1 MKVELISIGDELLI
15 GQTVNTNASWLGET
29 LSKSGAEIIKT
40 VAISDKKKEII
51 ASLNAVYE
59 NTDCIIITGGLGP
72 TKDDIT
78 KYTLAEYFG
87 SKLKQDKHT
96 LEKIESFFSQR
107 NRPMLDSNYKQAELP
122 VDCTILENDYGTAAG
137 MWFEKNNKIFISLP
151 GVPYEMRGI
160 MTEQA
165 IPKLKKRFKL
175 KSMYY
180 KTALTQGIGESF
192 LVEKIQEWENQ
203 IYKNGLSLA
212 YLPSSGIVK
221 LRISSAKGSDDAAM
235 IDALFAELEDLI
247 PNHFFGYDRDT
258 LPQIIG
264 QQLIDKKLTIGTVES
279 CTAGMLASQISSI
292 PGASAYYE
300 GALLTYSYKIKTSL
314 ANVPADLIQREGAVS
329 EPVAIQMAENGRNI
343 LGVDICISTTGI
355 AGPGGGTETKP
366 VGMVWIAIA
375 TKDGTTTKKMQFSKH
390 RERNIRMTVLS
401 ALNLLRLELRK

>member
-29 LSKSGAEIIKT
+29 LSKAGSEIIKT
-40 VAISDKKKEII
+40 VVISDKKEEII
-51 ASLNAVYE
+51 SSLE
-59 NTDCIIITGGLGP
+59 NISDATNCVIITGGLGP

-87 SKLKQDKHT
+87 SKLKQDKYT
-96 LEKIESFFSQR
+96 LDKIESFFSQR

-137 MWFEKNNKIFISLP
+137 MWFEKNNKIYISLP
-151 GVPYEMRGI
+151 GVPYEMQGI

-165 IPKLKKRFKL
+165 IPKLKERFKL

-192 LVEKIQEWENQ
+192 LAEKISDWEDLVYTQ
-203 IYKNGLSLA
+203 GFSLA

-221 LRISSAKGSDDAAM
+221 LRISSANGSDDAEK
-235 IDALFAELEDLI
+235 INSLFLALEKQI
-247 PNHFFGYDRDT
+247 PKHFFGYDRDT
-258 LPQIIG
+258 LPHIIG
-264 QQLIDKKLTIGTVES
+264 KQLIEKKLSIGTVES

-314 ANVPADLIQREGAVS
+314 AKVSAELIQKEGAVS
-329 EPVAIQMAENGRNI
+329 EPVAIQMAENGREI
-343 LGVDICISTTGI
+343 LGADICISTTGI

-375 TKDGTTTKKMQFSKH
+375 TKEGTTTKKMQFSKH
-390 RERNIRMTVLS
+390 RERNIKMTVLS

>member
-40 VAISDKKKEII
+40 VAISDKKNEII
-51 ASLNAVYE
+51 ASLNAIYD

-96 LEKIESFFSQR
+96 LDKIESFFSQR

-122 VDCTILENDYGTAAG
+122 IDCTILENDYGTAAG

-151 GVPYEMRGI
+151 GVPYEMQGI

-165 IPKLKKRFKL
+165 IPKLKNRFKL

-192 LVEKIQEWENQ
+192 LAEKIQDWENR

-212 YLPSSGIVK
+212 YLPSAGIVK
-221 LRISSAKGSDDAAM
+221 LRISSAKGRDDAA
-235 IDALFAELEDLI
+235 IIEGLFVELEHLI
-247 PNHFFGYDRDT
+247 PNHFFGYDHDT

-314 ANVPADLIQREGAVS
+314 ANVPADLIQKEGAVS
-329 EPVAIQMAENGRNI
+329 EPVAIQMAENGRDI
-343 LGVDICISTTGI
+343 LGTDICISTTGI

-390 RERNIRMTVLS
+390 RERNIKMTVLS

>member
-29 LSKSGAEIIKT
+29 LSKAGSEIIKT
-40 VAISDKKKEII
+40 VVISDKKEEII
-51 ASLNAVYE
+51 SSLE
-59 NTDCIIITGGLGP
+59 NISDATNCVIITGGLGP

-87 SKLKQDKHT
+87 SKLKQDKYT
-96 LEKIESFFSQR
+96 LDKIESFFSQR

-137 MWFEKNNKIFISLP
+137 MWFEKNNKIYISLP
-151 GVPYEMRGI
+151 GVPYEMQGI

-165 IPKLKKRFKL
+165 IPKLKERFKL

-192 LVEKIQEWENQ
+192 LAEKISDWEDLVYTQ
-203 IYKNGLSLA
+203 GFSLA

-221 LRISSAKGSDDAAM
+221 LRISSANGSDDAEK
-235 IDALFAELEDLI
+235 INNLFLALEKQI
-247 PNHFFGYDRDT
+247 PKHFFGYDRDT
-258 LPQIIG
+258 LPHIIG
-264 QQLIDKKLTIGTVES
+264 KQLIEKKLSIGTVES

-314 ANVPADLIQREGAVS
+314 AKVPAELIQKEGAVS
-329 EPVAIQMAENGRNI
+329 EPVAIQMAENGREI
-343 LGVDICISTTGI
+343 LGADICISTTGI

-375 TKDGTTTKKMQFSKH
+375 TKEGTTTKKMQFSKH
-390 RERNIRMTVLS
+390 RERNIKMTVLS

>member
-29 LSKSGAEIIKT
+29 LSKAGSEIIKT
-40 VAISDKKKEII
+40 VVISDKKEEII
-51 ASLNAVYE
+51 SSLE
-59 NTDCIIITGGLGP
+59 NISDATNCVIITGGLGP

-87 SKLKQDKHT
+87 SKLKQDKYT
-96 LEKIESFFSQR
+96 LDKIESFFSQR

-137 MWFEKNNKIFISLP
+137 MWFEKNNKIYISLP
-151 GVPYEMRGI
+151 GVPYEMQGI

-165 IPKLKKRFKL
+165 IPKLKERFKL

-192 LVEKIQEWENQ
+192 LAEKISDWEDLVYTQ
-203 IYKNGLSLA
+203 GFSLA

-221 LRISSAKGSDDAAM
+221 LRISSANGSDDAEK
-235 IDALFAELEDLI
+235 INSLFLALEKQI
-247 PNHFFGYDRDT
+247 PKHFFGYDRDT
-258 LPQIIG
+258 LPHIIG
-264 QQLIDKKLTIGTVES
+264 KQLIEKKLSIGTVES

-314 ANVPADLIQREGAVS
+314 AKVPAELIQKEGAVS
-329 EPVAIQMAENGRNI
+329 EPVAIQMAENGREI
-343 LGVDICISTTGI
+343 LGADICISTTGI

-375 TKDGTTTKKMQFSKH
+375 TKEGTTTKKMQFSKH
-390 RERNIRMTVLS
+390 RERNIKMTVLS

>member
-40 VAISDKKKEII
+40 VVISDKKNEII
-51 ASLNAVYE
+51 ASLNAIYD

-96 LEKIESFFSQR
+96 LDKIESFFSQR

-122 VDCTILENDYGTAAG
+122 IDCTILENDYGTAAG

-151 GVPYEMRGI
+151 GVPYEMQGI

-165 IPKLKKRFKL
+165 IPKLKNRFKL

-192 LVEKIQEWENQ
+192 LAEKIQDWENR

-212 YLPSSGIVK
+212 YLPSAGIVK
-221 LRISSAKGSDDAAM
+221 LRISSAKGRDDAA
-235 IDALFAELEDLI
+235 IIEGLFVELENLI
-247 PNHFFGYDRDT
+247 PNHFFGYDHDT

-314 ANVPADLIQREGAVS
+314 ANVPADLIQKEGAVS
-329 EPVAIQMAENGRNI
+329 EPVAIQMAENGRDI
-343 LGVDICISTTGI
+343 LGADICISTTGI
-355 AGPGGGTETKP
+355 AGPGGGTKTKP

-390 RERNIRMTVLS
+390 RERNIKMTVLS

>member
-29 LSKSGAEIIKT
+29 LSKAGSEIIKT
-40 VAISDKKKEII
+40 VVISDKKEEII
-51 ASLNAVYE
+51 SSLE
-59 NTDCIIITGGLGP
+59 NISGATNCVIITGGLGP

-96 LEKIESFFSQR
+96 LDKIESFFSQR

-137 MWFEKNNKIFISLP
+137 MWFEKNNKIYISLP
-151 GVPYEMRGI
+151 GVPYEMQGI

-165 IPKLKKRFKL
+165 IPKLKERFKL

-192 LVEKIQEWENQ
+192 LAEKISDWEDLVYTQ
-203 IYKNGLSLA
+203 GFSLA

-221 LRISSAKGSDDAAM
+221 LRISSANGSDDAEK
-235 IDALFAELEDLI
+235 INSLFLALEKQI
-247 PNHFFGYDRDT
+247 PKHFFGYDRDT
-258 LPQIIG
+258 LPHIIG
-264 QQLIDKKLTIGTVES
+264 KQLIEKKLSIGTVES

-314 ANVPADLIQREGAVS
+314 AKVPAELIQKEGAVS
-329 EPVAIQMAENGRNI
+329 EPVAIQMAENGREI
-343 LGVDICISTTGI
+343 LGADICISTTGI

-375 TKDGTTTKKMQFSKH
+375 TKEGTTTKKMQFSKH
-390 RERNIRMTVLS
+390 RERNIKMTVLS

>member
-40 VAISDKKKEII
+40 VVISDKKNEII
-51 ASLNAVYE
+51 TSLNAIDD

-87 SKLKQDKHT
+87 SKLKQDKPT
-96 LEKIESFFSQR
+96 LDKIESFFSRR
-107 NRPMLDSNYKQAELP
+107 NRPMLESNYKQAELP
-122 VDCTILENDYGTAAG
+122 IDCTILENDYGTAAG

-151 GVPYEMRGI
+151 GVPYEMQGI

-165 IPKLKKRFKL
+165 IPKLKNRFKL

-192 LVEKIQEWENQ
+192 LAEKIQDWENR

-221 LRISSAKGSDDAAM
+221 LRVSSAKGSDDAAM
-235 IDALFAELEDLI
+235 IDALFAELENLI

-329 EPVAIQMAENGRNI
+329 EPVAIQMAENGRDI
-343 LGVDICISTTGI
+343 LGADICISTTGI
-355 AGPGGGTETKP
+355 AGPGGGTKTKP

-390 RERNIRMTVLS
+390 RERNIKMTVLS

>member
-40 VAISDKKKEII
+40 VAISDKKNEII
-51 ASLNAVYE
+51 ASLNAIYD

-96 LEKIESFFSQR
+96 LDKIESFFSQR

-122 VDCTILENDYGTAAG
+122 IDCTILENDYGTAAG

-151 GVPYEMRGI
+151 GVPYEMQGI

-165 IPKLKKRFKL
+165 IPKLKNRFKL

-192 LVEKIQEWENQ
+192 LAEKIKDWEDR

-212 YLPSSGIVK
+212 YLPSAGIVK
-221 LRISSAKGSDDAAM
+221 LRISSAKGRDDAA
-235 IDALFAELEDLI
+235 IIEDLFVELENLI
-247 PNHFFGYDRDT
+247 PNHFFGYDHDT

-314 ANVPADLIQREGAVS
+314 ANVPADLIQKEGAVS
-329 EPVAIQMAENGRNI
+329 EPVAIQMAENGRDI
-343 LGVDICISTTGI
+343 LGADICISTTGI

-390 RERNIRMTVLS
+390 RERNIKMTVLS

>member
-40 VAISDKKKEII
+40 VAISDKKNEII
-51 ASLNAVYE
+51 ASLNAIYD

-87 SKLKQDKHT
+87 SELKQDKHT
-96 LEKIESFFSQR
+96 LDKIESFFSQR

-151 GVPYEMRGI
+151 GVPYEMQGI

-192 LVEKIQEWENQ
+192 LAEKIQDWENI

-212 YLPSSGIVK
+212 YLPSAGIVK
-221 LRISSAKGSDDAAM
+221 LRISSAKGSDDAEI
-235 IDALFAELEDLI
+235 IDTLFVQLENLI

-314 ANVPADLIQREGAVS
+314 ANVPADLIQKEGAVS
-329 EPVAIQMAENGRNI
+329 EPVAIQMAENGRDI
-343 LGVDICISTTGI
+343 LGADICISTTGI

-390 RERNIRMTVLS
+390 RERNIKMTVLS

>member
-29 LSKSGAEIIKT
+29 LSKAGSEIIKT
-40 VAISDKKKEII
+40 VVISDKKEEII
-51 ASLNAVYE
+51 SSLE
-59 NTDCIIITGGLGP
+59 NISDATNCVIITGGLGP

-96 LEKIESFFSQR
+96 LDKIESFFSQR

-137 MWFEKNNKIFISLP
+137 MWFEKNNKIYISLP
-151 GVPYEMRGI
+151 GVPYEMQGI

-165 IPKLKKRFKL
+165 IPKLKERFKL

-192 LVEKIQEWENQ
+192 LAEKISDWEDLVYTQ
-203 IYKNGLSLA
+203 GFSLA

-221 LRISSAKGSDDAAM
+221 LRISSANGSDDAEK
-235 IDALFAELEDLI
+235 INSLFLALEKQI
-247 PNHFFGYDRDT
+247 PKHFFGYDRDT
-258 LPQIIG
+258 LPHIIG
-264 QQLIDKKLTIGTVES
+264 KQLIEKKLSIGTVES

-314 ANVPADLIQREGAVS
+314 AKVPAELIQKEGAVS
-329 EPVAIQMAENGRNI
+329 EPVAIQMAENGREI
-343 LGVDICISTTGI
+343 LGADICISTTGI

-375 TKDGTTTKKMQFSKH
+375 TKEGTTTKKMQFSKH
-390 RERNIRMTVLS
+390 RERNIKMTVLS

>member
-40 VAISDKKKEII
+40 VAISDKKNEII
-51 ASLNAVYE
+51 ASLNAIYD

-87 SKLKQDKHT
+87 SELKQDKHT
-96 LEKIESFFSQR
+96 LDKIESFFSQR

-151 GVPYEMRGI
+151 GVPYEMQGI

-192 LVEKIQEWENQ
+192 LAEKIQDCENI

-212 YLPSSGIVK
+212 YLPSAGIVK
-221 LRISSAKGSDDAAM
+221 LRISSAKGSDDAEI
-235 IDALFAELEDLI
+235 IDTLFAQLENLI

-314 ANVPADLIQREGAVS
+314 ANVPADLIQKEGAVS
-329 EPVAIQMAENGRNI
+329 EPVAIQMAENGRDI
-343 LGVDICISTTGI
+343 LGADICISTTGI

-390 RERNIRMTVLS
+390 RERNIKMTVLS

>member
-40 VAISDKKKEII
+40 VVISDKKNEII
-51 ASLNAVYE
+51 ASLNAIYD

-96 LEKIESFFSQR
+96 LDKIEYFFSQR

-122 VDCTILENDYGTAAG
+122 IDCTILENDYGTAAG

-151 GVPYEMRGI
+151 GVPYEMQGI

-165 IPKLKKRFKL
+165 IPKLKNRFKL

-192 LVEKIQEWENQ
+192 LAEKIQDWENR

-212 YLPSSGIVK
+212 YLPSAGIVK
-221 LRISSAKGSDDAAM
+221 LRISSAKGRDDAA
-235 IDALFAELEDLI
+235 IIEGLFVELENLI
-247 PNHFFGYDRDT
+247 PNHFFGYDHDT

-314 ANVPADLIQREGAVS
+314 ANVPADLIQKEGAVS
-329 EPVAIQMAENGRNI
+329 EPVAIQMAENGRDI
-343 LGVDICISTTGI
+343 LGADICISTTGI
-355 AGPGGGTETKP
+355 AGPGGGTKTKP

-390 RERNIRMTVLS
+390 RERNIKMTVLS

>member
-29 LSKSGAEIIKT
+29 LSKAGSEIIKT
-40 VAISDKKKEII
+40 VVISDKKEEII
-51 ASLNAVYE
+51 SSLE
-59 NTDCIIITGGLGP
+59 NISDATNCVIITGGLGP

-87 SKLKQDKHT
+87 SKLKQDKYT
-96 LEKIESFFSQR
+96 LDKIESFFSQR

-122 VDCTILENDYGTAAG
+122 VDCKILENDYGTAAG
-137 MWFEKNNKIFISLP
+137 MWFEKNNKIYISLP
-151 GVPYEMRGI
+151 GVPYEMQGI

-165 IPKLKKRFKL
+165 IPKLKERFKL

-192 LVEKIQEWENQ
+192 LAEKISDWEDLVYTQ
-203 IYKNGLSLA
+203 GFSLA

-221 LRISSAKGSDDAAM
+221 LRISSANGSDDAEK
-235 IDALFAELEDLI
+235 INSLFLGLEKQI

-258 LPQIIG
+258 LPHIIG
-264 QQLIDKKLTIGTVES
+264 KQLIEKKLSIGTVES

-314 ANVPADLIQREGAVS
+314 AKVPAELIQKEGAVS
-329 EPVAIQMAENGRNI
+329 EPVAIQMAENGREI
-343 LGVDICISTTGI
+343 LGADICISTTGI

-375 TKDGTTTKKMQFSKH
+375 TKEGTTTKKMQFSKH
-390 RERNIRMTVLS
+390 RERNIKMTVLS